1 MDKTRKRTG
10 KKAVY
15 EKPRL
20 KVVTLKPEEQLLACS
35 KVGGGCIAPA
45 TS

>member
-1 MDKTRKRTG
+1 MDKTRKRTD
-10 KKAVY
+10 KKAAY

-20 KVVTLKPEEQLLACS
+20 EVVKLRPEEQLLACD
-35 KVGGGCIAPA
+35 KEGACGVPV